1 MSGHFTVHETACI
14 KFEKV
19 SMSIDGKTFW
29 RKLVITDKNGEK
41 FGFTMFSDNHDS
53 LDVLEDIEFVT
64 E

>member
-1 MSGHFTVHETACI
+1 MSGYFTAHETACI

-29 RKLVITDKNGEK
+29 RKLVVTDANGEK
-41 FGFTMFSDNHDS
+41 FGFTFFANNSNS
-53 LDVLEDIEFVT
+53 LDVLEDIEFVK

>member
-1 MSGHFTVHETACI
+1 MSGYFSVHETAEI

-19 SMSIDGKTFW
+19 SMSNDGKTFW

-41 FGFTMFSDNHDS
+41 FGFTMFSDNSNS